1 MDRQQPHA
9 EDEIYVVLRGC
20 SRFSAGAD
28 VRVAVPGD
36 VIYVPAGVDHRFHDI
51 TEDLE
56 LIVVFAPPETPTG

>member
-9 EDEIYVVLRGC
+9 EDEIYVVLRGR

-28 VRVAVPGD
+28 VRVGAPTD
-36 VIYVPAGVDHRFHDI
+36 VIYAPAGVDHRFHDI